1 MYFKNIC
8 INNDE
13 YLWKNL
19 SFLKATFFRREKRK
33 NTKISNLKFL
43 IKALFK
49 RKRILNEGLWLIDNW
64 SYGYFH
70 WFADVLQKYYLLN
83 EKNVKIILPIKYSNF
98 NFIVESAKLLDIQL
112 LFVDEKEIIK
122 CKNLIIVPTL
132 FKSGNYYESV
142 VRKMQLKFFNKIKRE
157 RPPLTKNCKIL
168 YLSREKTQRRKVVN
182 EEEILN
188 LLEYHN
194 GRTAILEDLQW
205 REQLE
210 LFSNCEILISPHGAG
225 LTNMFFLP
233 NKAQVIEFR
242 HVESTIQNMYF
253 SLASALR
260 IKYYYI
266 ICKSEKSDTHLANIT
281 VPIKKLEELLN
292 ELKS

>member
-83 EKNVKIILPIKYSNF
+83 EKNVKIILPIN
-98 NFIVESAKLLDIQL
+98 I
-112 LFVDEKEIIK
+112 
-122 CKNLIIVPTL
+122 LILISL
-132 FKSGNYYESV
+132 
-142 VRKMQLKFFNKIKRE
+142 
-157 RPPLTKNCKIL
+157 
-168 YLSREKTQRRKVVN
+168 
-182 EEEILN
+182 LN
-188 LLEYHN
+188 LLEVLDIN
-194 GRTAILEDLQW
+194 
-205 REQLE
+205 
-210 LFSNCEILISPHGAG
+210 
-225 LTNMFFLP
+225 
-233 NKAQVIEFR
+233 
-242 HVESTIQNMYF
+242 
-253 SLASALR
+253 
-260 IKYYYI
+260 YY
-266 ICKSEKSDTHLANIT
+266 
-281 VPIKKLEELLN
+281 LLMKRN
-292 ELKS
+292 YK